1 MGDWLA
7 WFDLRYVVVVALGF
21 MALIG
26 LVAVVSPKR
35 FAAISRS
42 SSQWVDTS
50 RWWAVFDRQV
60 DVDTVALRHSR
71 LLGLAVIA
79 SSLLLAW
86 LYWTRVVALPLPW

>member
-1 MGDWLA
+1 
-7 WFDLRYVVVVALGF
+7 
-21 MALIG
+21 
-26 LVAVVSPKR
+26 
-35 FAAISRS
+35 
-42 SSQWVDTS
+42 
-50 RWWAVFDRQV
+50 VFDRQV